1 MLGHKWESARGTI
14 VEAHSRPASGHS
26 LGAAQYPECRYVIE
40 VRKPTGAVIRGEV
53 TERSVFLHAV
63 GTTIGVEVHA
73 KTGEIRLDP
82 DAVADPV
89 RGMPTMADHVIG
101 PGGQEL
107 PVHMEPGEIGNL
119 AQAVRSGDSAA
130 RQAAID
136 RLRELRDHARDRAA
150 QQQAAPGT
158 AIGEPVGFSSFSE
171 PAGFSS
177 FSEPAGFAP
186 ISQPAPVSPYP
197 PSVSSFGAF
206 DTSGGQ
212 GTKDERIAR
221 LQQLL
226 DKGILTESEFG
237 AQRQQILGSP

>member
-1 MLGHKWESARGTI
+1 MLGHKWESAHGTI
-14 VEAHSRPASGHS
+14 VESHSGPASGHRP
-26 LGAAQYPECRYVIE
+26 GAAQHPEHRYVIE
-40 VRKPTGAVIRGEV
+40 VRKPAGAVIRGEV
-53 TERSVFLHAV
+53 TEKNGLAHAV
-63 GTTIGVEVHA
+63 GTTIGVEVHT

-82 DAVADPV
+82 NARAEPV
-89 RGMPTMADHVIG
+89 RGMPNLAGHVTG
-101 PGGQEL
+101 PGGEEL
-107 PVHMEPGEIGNL
+107 PVHMEPGEISNL
-119 AQAVRSGDSAA
+119 ARAKSSGDQAA

-150 QQQAAPGT
+150 RQQAAPRT
-158 AIGEPVGFSSFSE
+158 AVGQ

-186 ISQPAPVSPYP
+186 VSQPAPASPYMP
-197 PSVSSFGAF
+197 GTSSLGAF

-226 DKGILTESEFG
+226 DKGILTDSEFQ

>member
-1 MLGHKWESARGTI
+1 MLGHKWESAHGTI
-14 VEAHSRPASGHS
+14 VEAHSGPASGHGP
-26 LGAAQYPECRYVIE
+26 GAAQHPEHRYVIE
-40 VRKPTGAVIRGEV
+40 VRKLTGAVIRGEV
-53 TERSVFLHAV
+53 TEKNALAQAV
-63 GTTIGVEVHA
+63 GTTIGVEVHT

-82 DAVADPV
+82 NARAESVSGLPN
-89 RGMPTMADHVIG
+89 PADHVIG

-107 PVHMEPGEIGNL
+107 PVHMEPGEISNL
-119 AQAVRSGDSAA
+119 ARAKSSGDPAA

-158 AIGEPVGFSSFSE
+158 AVGE

-177 FSEPAGFAP
+177 FQEPAGFSSFQEPAGFAP
-186 ISQPAPVSPYP
+186 VSQPAPVSPYSP
-197 PSVSSFGAF
+197 GTSAFVAF

-221 LQQLL
+221 LQHLL